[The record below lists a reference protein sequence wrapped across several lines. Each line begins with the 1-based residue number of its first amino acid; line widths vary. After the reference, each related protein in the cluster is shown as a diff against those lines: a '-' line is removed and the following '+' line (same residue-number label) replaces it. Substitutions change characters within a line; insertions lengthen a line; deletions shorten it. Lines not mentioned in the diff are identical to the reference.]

1 MKKNHE
7 RIWFLFAIFL
17 SIIVTIYFLSSIVLY
32 PGNMLI
38 ALGGDAG
45 MTYHA
50 YLYHVLYEKGVWTDC
65 MNYPY
70 GDNITYKGSL
80 PLLSIPLSYCR
91 DILHINTEKALAT
104 MHLLIGLSYVLA
116 ILYTYKILRHFKILP
131 LLSILY
137 AIFITLMSPQVF
149 KLLGHFGLVYTCVIP
164 MLFYWSLKYYDTN
177 KWLYPLYMLILGL
190 LMSFSH
196 LYFGAII
203 FVWVVFYV
211 CAHLLF
217 VKQAFRYK
225 IKHNGMLLISMVLLF
240 GILKLFLITT
250 DPAKDRPTYQSDSK
264 HNSTYLT
271 NILTTAH
278 SPFGNLTQ
286 KIYKK
291 ISISGDNDEGYTYL
305 GIVTILVIIIS
316 IVNGIIIFFKK
327 RDSFLLSQKLFHP
340 IWVFIALCSLFLAM
354 DMPYRL
360 NMEWLFDYTY
370 IFKQFRSLG
379 RFSWIFYYSIT
390 IYSVVLIFSWYQKA
404 ILYKKYIVAYSIL
417 IVTLITW
424 GVEVNAYADFI
435 RSKNEN
441 GMYNYTFFCSKEEKK
456 WSEFLLE
463 HQHNKDEFQA
473 IISLP
478 FANVGTEKIALENDV
493 TSWVMTLDGKA
504 SIQLHLPIV
513 DAYIARESWSI
524 AESQVRIAGG
534 PFTDKP
540 ILKLVDKRPFL
551 LFQFEEDSLDADS
564 KYLLTATD
572 YIGHF
577 SQLNVYAFYPERLI
591 KNDKVYADSI
601 TQILPYLTTSDTCI
615 GSNGTWYVNHFDN
628 LISTEKLFGTGAAK
642 TIKEIDTIIATIP
655 IVPETEGQLYEFSCW
670 FLLSKLNPYFPSVL
684 LESLDDAGNI
694 LYSKEI
700 LTKLSCDNY
709 GLWFRTS
716 SYFNLVPKCKSIRC
730 KIHNYPST
738 SYIAMDE
745 LLLRPANAIIIS
757 KQKDSNNIMVNNH
770 FIHNAN

>member
-1 MKKNHE
+1 MTKNQE

-17 SIIVTIYFLSSIVLY
+17 SILVTIYFLSNIVLH
-32 PGNMLI
+32 PGTMLI
-38 ALGGDAG
+38 ALGGDSG

-50 YLYHVLYEKGVWTDC
+50 YLYHVLYEKGVFTNC

-80 PLLSIPLSYCR
+80 PLLSIPLSYLR
-91 DILHINTEKALAT
+91 DTLHINTENALAI
-104 MHLLIGLSYVLA
+104 MHLLIGFSYVLA
-116 ILYTYKILRHFKILP
+116 ILYTYKILRHFNILP
-131 LLSILY
+131 LLSIIF

-177 KWLYPLYMLILGL
+177 KWLYPFYILILGL

-196 LYFGAII
+196 LYFGGII
-203 FVWVVFYV
+203 FVWVIFYV
-211 CAHLLF
+211 IAHLLF
-217 VKQAFRYK
+217 VRLPFIDK
-225 IKHNGMLLISMVLLF
+225 IKHNSLLLLSMLFLF
-240 GILKLFLITT
+240 GILKIFLIIT
-250 DPAKDRPTYQSDSK
+250 DPVTDRPTYQSDSK

-271 NILTTAH
+271 NIITTAH
-278 SPFGNLTQ
+278 SPFGNLIQ
-286 KIYKK
+286 KVYKK

-305 GIVTILVIIIS
+305 GIVTIIVIVIS
-316 IVNGIIIFFKK
+316 IINGFVSIIKK
-327 RDSFLLSQKLFHP
+327 RDSFILSKIQFHP
-340 IWVFIALCSLFLAM
+340 IWIFIALCSLFLAM

-379 RFSWIFYYSIT
+379 RFSWIFYYILT
-390 IYSVVLIFSWYQKA
+390 IFSVVIISNWYQKA
-404 ILYKKYIVAYSIL
+404 ILNKKKGFAYSIL
-417 IVTLITW
+417 VATILTW
-424 GVEVNAYADFI
+424 GIEVKGYADFI
-435 RSKNEN
+435 RNKQVN

-463 HQHNKDEFQA
+463 HQHNKNEFQA

-524 AESQVRIAGG
+524 AESQVRIAAG
-534 PFTDKP
+534 PFADKP

-551 LFQFEEDSLDADS
+551 LFQFDEDSLDVDN
-564 KYLLTATD
+564 KYLLTASD

-577 SQLNVYAFYPERLI
+577 SQLYVYAFYPERLL
-591 KNDKVYADSI
+591 KNDKIYADSI
-601 TQILPYLTTSDTCI
+601 NRIVPYITTNDTCI
-615 GSNGTWYVNHFDN
+615 GCNGSWYVNHFDSQN
-628 LISTEKLFGTGAAK
+628 SNDKLFGKGAIKSSK
-642 TIKEIDTIIATIP
+642 TIDTTIATIS
-655 IVPETEGQLYEFSCW
+655 ISPEKEAQLYEFSCW
-670 FLLSKLNPYFPSVL
+670 FLTSNKNPYFPSIL
-684 LESLDDAGNI
+684 LESLDSTGI
-694 LYSKEI
+694 VLYSKEI

-716 SYFNLVPKCKSIRC
+716 LYFNLVPNCKSIRC
-730 KIHNYPST
+730 SVHNYPSS
-738 SYIAMDE
+738 SYIALDE

-757 KQKDSNNIMVNNH
+757 KEKESKNIMVNNH
-770 FIHNAN
+770 LIYKTK